1 MSRPRGYWER
11 VGERGLKL
19 SGGERQRVA
28 IARAMM
34 KQAPIACFDEATS
47 ALDTATELE
56 VQAAIAEIS
65 QGSTSLLIAHRLS
78 TVKDCD
84 SIIVLKH
91 GVIVEQ
97 GPHDELLA
105 KQDGYYRRLWDKQ
118 SEQQGQT
125 PQEGAGADAN
135 SEMEEEL
142 KEAEAQPV
150 IE

>member
-34 KQAPIACFDEATS
+34 KRAPMACFDEATS
-47 ALDTATELE
+47 ALDTATEQE
-56 VQAAIAEIS
+56 VQAAISEIS

-91 GVIVEQ
+91 GVIVEH
-97 GPHDELLA
+97 GPHNQLLA
-105 KQDGYYRRLWDKQ
+105 NEDGYYRRLWDKQ
-118 SEQQGQT
+118 SEQ
-125 PQEGAGADAN
+125 
-135 SEMEEEL
+135 
-142 KEAEAQPV
+142 
-150 IE
+150 